1 LCGLR
6 GIRVT
11 PVVMGNLR
19 LAVVVNPRKFDDVDV
34 PRAQIFA
41 QCREAGLDEP
51 LWFEADKKDHGRAKA
66 KKAMKKGA
74 TVVAA
79 LGGDGTVRGVASAVV
94 GSDVSLGILPG
105 GTGNLLARNLKI
117 PVDDLAEALRI
128 VMRGREHH
136 IDVGRV
142 QFDHDD
148 PEMFLVMTGMGL
160 DGQTMAKANK
170 TVKATLG
177 WPAYVVSG
185 VEGMFRG
192 GFGAKVS
199 TPGQQRVRQHAVS
212 VIVGNCGTLTGGIE
226 LMPHARLDDGKLDA
240 VVVSPH
246 GVFGWA
252 AVVAAVASHDKSGHR
267 RLVRRVGHKITVSCD
282 VPVEAQL
289 DGDAVGKRS
298 RIKAR
303 VDPSALRV
311 RIQG

>member
-1 LCGLR
+1 
-6 GIRVT
+6 
-11 PVVMGNLR
+11 MGDLR
-19 LAVVVNPRKFDDVDV
+19 LAVVVNPRKFDDVEV

-51 LWFEADKKDHGRAKA
+51 LWFESDKKDQGRAKA
-66 KKAMKKGA
+66 KKALKQGA

-79 LGGDGTVRGVASAVV
+79 LGGDGTVRGVASAVA
-94 GSDVSLGILPG
+94 GSDVALGILPG

-117 PVDDLAEALRI
+117 PVDDLTEALRI
-128 VMRGREHH
+128 VIGGRDHH

-160 DGQTMAKANK
+160 DGETMAKANK
-170 TVKATLG
+170 TVKSTLG

-185 VEGMFRG
+185 VAGVFRG
-192 GFGAKVS
+192 GFGASVS
-199 TPGQQRVRQHAVS
+199 TPGQQPIRQHVAS

-226 LMPHARLDDGKLDA
+226 LMPDARLDDGKLDA

-246 GVFGWA
+246 GIFGWA
-252 AVVAAVASHDKSGHR
+252 AVVAAVVSHDKSGHR
-267 RLVRRVGHKITVSCD
+267 RLVRRVSHKITVTTHE
-282 VPVEAQL
+282 PVEAQL

-303 VDPSALRV
+303 VEPHALKVRV
-311 RIQG
+311 RD